1 MQLTYSEYKKNSNS
15 NINTIKKLRK
25 HKQQTSKHHTKKV
38 NENIQPTADEYTLF
52 ITVTKNQKNVKLYN

>member
-1 MQLTYSEYKKNSNS
+1 MQLTYSEYKKSSNS

-25 HKQQTSKHHTKKV
+25 HKQQTSKRHTNKV